1 MRQWPVSFRVF
12 LLSALF
18 VLALCGQALA
28 EGRTALVIGNGAY
41 PTAPLKNP
49 VNDATDMAAAL
60 TRLGFRV
67 TLLKNATM
75 QQMEEAVREF
85 GLALRKGGIGLF
97 YFAGHGVQVA
107 GENYLVPVNAVIQSE
122 GDVKYGCLN
131 AGLVLAK
138 MEDAGNGPNVVV
150 LDACRNNP
158 FARSF
163 RSAEAGLARMDAP
176 TGSLIAYATAPG
188 KVASDG
194 EGRNGLYTQ
203 HLLRNIATPGL
214 SISDLFMN
222 VREGVVRDSGKKQV
236 PWENTSLIGRFSLAG
251 QPVALAPVPQAAPAP
266 KPAPQAAPAP
276 APAAP
281 PKVAQAGVPAPTPE
295 EEKLLV
301 ALREEWGLWKDP
313 ERVRR
318 LARPLASEGS
328 IYGTFAMDA
337 MAEEVASRLQAAARA
352 AKQGVPVA
360 MYFHGAYLVA
370 RPVGPEDEVAGREW
384 LRKAASLGE
393 TGAKVELG
401 AMLMQGKGGPR
412 DVAGGERLLQE
423 AVRENPQE
431 SLKIY
436 YLYSVLGNEGVIPK
450 ADGRAKAI
458 GYARRAADLGNV
470 QAMLELGYT
479 YSEMEKGQDALFWY
493 TQAAS
498 KGSPHGMYQLGVLY
512 HYGLEGGPDQNEAEA
527 ARWYRKA
534 SGLGHRL
541 STVRLALMTL
551 AGQGV
556 PKDQAGGLAMLK
568 GLADA
573 GYAEAQVEL
582 GRQYQEGL
590 LIPKDVPQAYYW
602 YVVADNAGAAMGGI
616 WRKKLSPQLSA
627 ETRASVEARAAK
639 WKPKGGKAVN

>member
-214 SISDLFMN
+214 SISDLFMS

-276 APAAP
+276 APAVAVHAP
-281 PKVAQAGVPAPTPE
+281 SPTPE
-295 EEKLLV
+295 EQKLL
-301 ALREEWGLWKDP
+301 APIRLAWSAKHEE
-313 ERVRR
+313 ERV
-318 LARPLASEGS
+318 LARKLATPLAAKGS
-328 IYGTFAMDA
+328 IYGKYALEWLSEDRM
-337 MAEEVASRLQAAARA
+337 VQLRAARKGA
-352 AKQGVPVA
+352 NQGIPIA
-360 MYFHGAYLVA
+360 MVHLASILADDAVSQDDVVEA
-370 RPVGPEDEVAGREW
+370 RSW
-384 LRKAASLGE
+384 LRRAMELGE
-393 TGAKVELG
+393 PRARVDLGVLTAK
-401 AMLMQGKGGPR
+401 GKGGPK
-412 DVAGGERLLQE
+412 DLAGGERMLAQVAREHPELSLLVGVMVSDLAEDGLPDANAKGKAYIRRGAELGDLGAMMQMGHDYENGWGVAKNGKE
-423 AVRENPQE
+423 AAWW
-431 SLKIY
+431 Y
-436 YLYSVLGNEGVIPK
+436 
-450 ADGRAKAI
+450 GRAAEKGDGHAMFYLGI
-458 GYARRAADLGNV
+458 LLRTGSVNLPADPVAAAKWFRRGADLGN
-470 QAMLELGYT
+470 AFCT
-479 YSEMEKGQDALFWY
+479 I
-493 TQAAS
+493 
-498 KGSPHGMYQLGVLY
+498 QLARMMRNGEGVVK
-512 HYGLEGGPDQNEAEA
+512 DA
-527 ARWYRKA
+527 AR
-534 SGLGHRL
+534 S
-541 STVRLALMTL
+541 V
-551 AGQGV
+551 
-556 PKDQAGGLAMLK
+556 AMLK
-568 GLADA
+568 EM
-573 GYAEAQVEL
+573 AEQGNGDVQVEL
-582 GRQYQEGL
+582 GLVYEEGL
-590 LIPKDVPQAYYW
+590 GLPRNLPEAYFW
-602 YVVADNAGAAMGGI
+602 YVLADEGGSGVGQAPRSELAPRLTAA
-616 WRKKLSPQLSA
+616 Q
-627 ETRASVEARAAK
+627 RASVEARAAK